1 MIIYITL
8 YFWNFAVG
16 YFIMEVRSLSS
27 FSMELAGAVVCVY
40 PLFQSTREY
49 CRAYL
54 SDMPCEF
61 SVRATQQDLLREQKI
76 LEQEALEEGL
86 KIRKF
91 ADPFLERS
99 FIQRRVADRL
109 VDQDTLML
117 HGSTVA
123 VDGSAYLF
131 TAPCG
136 TGKSTHTRLWREV
149 FGHRAVM
156 VNDDKPFLRITSE
169 GVMAY
174 GSPWSGKHGLA
185 SNVVFPLK
193 GICLLRRGP
202 ENVIR
207 SAAPEELMDILLQQ
221 VHMPTDASLAA
232 KTRSLLETL
241 AATVSLWDMHC
252 NKEPDAARVAYCA
265 MSSETDI

>member
-1 MIIYITL
+1 
-8 YFWNFAVG
+8 
-16 YFIMEVRSLSS
+16 
-27 FSMELAGAVVCVY
+27 MELAGSVVCVY
-40 PLFQSTREY
+40 PLFLSTKEY
-49 CRAYL
+49 CRPYL
-54 SDMPCEF
+54 TDEPAEF
-61 SVRATQQDLLREQKI
+61 NVHVTQQDLLREQKI
-76 LEQEALEEGL
+76 LEQEAIEEGL

-99 FIQRRVADRL
+99 FIQRRVADWL
-109 VDQDTLML
+109 VEKDTLML

-123 VDGSAYLF
+123 VDGNAYLF

-149 FGHRAVM
+149 FGQRAVM
-156 VNDDKPFLRITSE
+156 VNDDKPFLRFTSE

-193 GICLLRRGP
+193 GICLLHRGA

-207 SAAPEELMDILLQQ
+207 TASAEELMDILRQQ
-221 VHMPTDASLAA
+221 VHMPSDPALAD
-232 KTRSLLETL
+232 KTLSLLETL

-252 NKEPDAARVAYCA
+252 NKGPDAARVAYSA
-265 MSSETDI
+265 MSSNHHL